1 MRIFISK
8 RKGYMDI
15 FEEKRQ
21 LIEKIACQK
30 EDTLESKLE
39 LKQLL
44 LKDTNGGK
52 LYKYRS
58 FDKDGYSL
66 KNLEEGT
73 LHCSLVEAFNDPFDS
88 KFGYSFE
95 ALYKT
100 QSVDYEKEINK
111 KIYIFTECVNVLRG
125 DSEINNYTNEQK
137 ENIKKLL
144 KNKELQDFWLKF
156 KKEKIDKS
164 KLNLEDNKKYI
175 IQIIKIVL
183 LDEIKSKYG
192 VTEDVLKF
200 GLG

>member
-137 ENIKKLL
+137 ENIKKIV
-144 KNKELQDFWLKF
+144 
-156 KKEKIDKS
+156 EK
-164 KLNLEDNKKYI
+164 
-175 IQIIKIVL
+175 
-183 LDEIKSKYG
+183 
-192 VTEDVLKF
+192 
-200 GLG
+200 

>member
-1 MRIFISK
+1 
-8 RKGYMDI
+8 MDI

-73 LHCSLVEAFNDPFDS
+73 LHCSLVEAFNDP
-88 KFGYSFE
+88 
-95 ALYKT
+95 L
-100 QSVDYEKEINK
+100 
-111 KIYIFTECVNVLRG
+111 LRC
-125 DSEINNYTNEQK
+125 ILQ
-137 ENIKKLL
+137 LL
-144 KNKELQDFWLKF
+144 H
-156 KKEKIDKS
+156 
-164 KLNLEDNKKYI
+164 
-175 IQIIKIVL
+175 IIKDIRKMHMMINMMGKL
-183 LDEIKSKYG
+183 
-192 VTEDVLKF
+192 
-200 GLG
+200 

>member
-30 EDTLESKLE
+30 EDTLELKLE

-95 ALYKT
+95 ALYKER
-100 QSVDYEKEINK
+100 SRDYEKEMNEK
-111 KIYIFTECVNVLRG
+111 MYIF
-125 DSEINNYTNEQK
+125 
-137 ENIKKLL
+137 
-144 KNKELQDFWLKF
+144 
-156 KKEKIDKS
+156 
-164 KLNLEDNKKYI
+164 
-175 IQIIKIVL
+175 
-183 LDEIKSKYG
+183 
-192 VTEDVLKF
+192 
-200 GLG
+200 

>member
-1 MRIFISK
+1 MKIFISK

-30 EDTLESKLE
+30 EDTLELKLE

-88 KFGYSFE
+88 KFGIHLKLCTKHRVSIMKKRLMKRCIYLNR
-95 ALYKT
+95 LYMYLKGIR
-100 QSVDYEKEINK
+100 KL
-111 KIYIFTECVNVLRG
+111 KIL
-125 DSEINNYTNEQK
+125 
-137 ENIKKLL
+137 IK
-144 KNKELQDFWLKF
+144 KNKEKLISYCKI
-156 KKEKIDKS
+156 EK
-164 KLNLEDNKKYI
+164 L
-175 IQIIKIVL
+175 
-183 LDEIKSKYG
+183 
-192 VTEDVLKF
+192 
-200 GLG
+200 

>member
-1 MRIFISK
+1 
-8 RKGYMDI
+8 MDI

-73 LHCSLVEAFNDPFDS
+73 LHCSLVETFNDPFDS
-88 KFGYSFE
+88 KLGYTFE
-95 ALYKT
+95 
-100 QSVDYEKEINK
+100 S
-111 KIYIFTECVNVLRG
+111 IYIGVLGDKLEKIFLLIQACKNVLEEKTKLEEYSA
-125 DSEINNYTNEQK
+125 DEQNE
-137 ENIKKLL
+137 IKKYLS
-144 KNKELQDFWLKF
+144 D
-156 KKEKIDKS
+156 EKIKAGLE
-164 KLNLEDNKKYI
+164 KLIYILMSI
-175 IQIIKIVL
+175 IQKT
-183 LDEIKSKYG
+183 Y
-192 VTEDVLKF
+192 
-200 GLG
+200 